1 MHRCP
6 LGLVPSN
13 ICENSTKLACF
24 GLFLAT
30 KGHYV
35 GYVAK
40 PPFMLLY
47 VNHGIELSQRDAG
60 FSTLHVNLCRLLM
73 ADGRVLAT
81 RGGRCHPTER
91 QDAASG
97 PTPAGEQPVMSLC
110 PLRIRR
116 EHLRRLCGR
125 PLWAEPT
132 EGFDRSIGW
141 SGSAK
146 ALDDWRDQYHGHG
159 RKISRTSRRSL
170 GISSRDR
177 SRVRNG

>member
-1 MHRCP
+1 
-6 LGLVPSN
+6 
-13 ICENSTKLACF
+13 
-24 GLFLAT
+24 
-30 KGHYV
+30 
-35 GYVAK
+35 
-40 PPFMLLY
+40 
-47 VNHGIELSQRDAG
+47 
-60 FSTLHVNLCRLLM
+60 M

-116 EHLRRLCGR
+116 EHLRGLCGR

-159 RKISRTSRRSL
+159 RQILRTTSISL

-177 SRVRNG
+177 SRVRDGLRSNLIAPSSTDSKPWASTIKKRPPDATLRGGVHLDHTKLVLHCC

>member
-1 MHRCP
+1 MCLAP
-6 LGLVPSN
+6 GLVLRCVPAAQSLPLPPCSQLRDE
-13 ICENSTKLACF
+13 I
-24 GLFLAT
+24 
-30 KGHYV
+30 
-35 GYVAK
+35 K
-40 PPFMLLY
+40 PHQRARP
-47 VNHGIELSQRDAG
+47 RDAG
-60 FSTLHVNLCRLLM
+60 FSTLHVNLRRLLM

-91 QDAASG
+91 QDAASR

-116 EHLRRLCGR
+116 EHPRRLCGR

-159 RKISRTSRRSL
+159 RQILRTTRRSL

>member
-1 MHRCP
+1 MQ
-6 LGLVPSN
+6 V
-13 ICENSTKLACF
+13 F
-24 GLFLAT
+24 G
-30 KGHYV
+30 
-35 GYVAK
+35 
-40 PPFMLLY
+40 
-47 VNHGIELSQRDAG
+47 
-60 FSTLHVNLCRLLM
+60 TLHVNLCRLLM

-91 QDAASG
+91 QDAASR

-141 SGSAK
+141 SSSAK

-159 RKISRTSRRSL
+159 RQILRTTRRSL

-177 SRVRNG
+177 SRVRDGLRSNSIAARSTDSKPWPLPIEKRPLDALCC

>member
-1 MHRCP
+1 
-6 LGLVPSN
+6 
-13 ICENSTKLACF
+13 
-24 GLFLAT
+24 
-30 KGHYV
+30 
-35 GYVAK
+35 
-40 PPFMLLY
+40 
-47 VNHGIELSQRDAG
+47 
-60 FSTLHVNLCRLLM
+60 M

-146 ALDDWRDQYHGHG
+146 ALDDWLDLHERRGGQ
-159 RKISRTSRRSL
+159 ISRTTRKSL
-170 GISSRDR
+170 D
-177 SRVRNG
+177 

>member
-1 MHRCP
+1 MA
-6 LGLVPSN
+6 LSLSN
-13 ICENSTKLACF
+13 IDAVDGSNEGQSIDVRRARDEI
-24 GLFLAT
+24 
-30 KGHYV
+30 
-35 GYVAK
+35 K
-40 PPFMLLY
+40 PHQRGRP
-47 VNHGIELSQRDAG
+47 RDAG
-60 FSTLHVNLCRLLM
+60 FSTLHVNLRRLLM

-116 EHLRRLCGR
+116 EHPRRLCGR

-146 ALDDWRDQYHGHG
+146 AFDDWRDQYHGRG
-159 RKISRTSRRSL
+159 RQILRTTRRSL

>member
-1 MHRCP
+1 MQ
-6 LGLVPSN
+6 V
-13 ICENSTKLACF
+13 F
-24 GLFLAT
+24 G
-30 KGHYV
+30 
-35 GYVAK
+35 
-40 PPFMLLY
+40 
-47 VNHGIELSQRDAG
+47 
-60 FSTLHVNLCRLLM
+60 TLHVNLCRLLM

-116 EHLRRLCGR
+116 EHLRGLCGR

-159 RKISRTSRRSL
+159 
-170 GISSRDR
+170 
-177 SRVRNG
+177 

>member
-1 MHRCP
+1 MLLLRST
-6 LGLVPSN
+6 SN
-13 ICENSTKLACF
+13 I
-24 GLFLAT
+24 
-30 KGHYV
+30 V
-35 GYVAK
+35 GAS
-40 PPFMLLY
+40 PLRDEINP
-47 VNHGIELSQRDAG
+47 HQRDSPRDAG
-60 FSTLHVNLCRLLM
+60 FCTLHVNLCRLLM

-116 EHLRRLCGR
+116 EHPRRLCGR

-146 ALDDWRDQYHGHG
+146 ALDDWLDLHERRGGQ
-159 RKISRTSRRSL
+159 ISRTTRKSL
-170 GISSRDR
+170 D
-177 SRVRNG
+177 